1 MIIESAE
8 VFLLNDSWQD
18 SGNSHILKYWGISN
32 EVGPIEITITNSYP
46 LFFIRRE
53 TVLPSIKFP
62 YKRKNVELKNF
73 ASEPVDAIYFNTQR
87 DLKSTA
93 EYLREMKIPVYESD
107 IDPARR
113 YLMERNIYA
122 QILLTGKG
130 IKEEQHIHFTNPV
143 MKPASVEPDFKVLS
157 LDIETGTDSSVYSI
171 AMDYRWKT
179 EIKQVVFIR
188 GKENEISE
196 PIKEIKFELVLCK
209 TEPLLLETFIKYFRE
224 IDPDIIIGWHVI
236 GFDLMM
242 LESRC
247 REHSIVFN
255 IARKGNVILRNKT
268 QGGYFIS
275 IPGRIV
281 LDGPV
286 SLRTAFYSFE
296 DFSLETVSQELLGT
310 GKTIVTEK
318 DKGEEIDRIFL
329 EEKLRL
335 AEYNLKD
342 TFLVTEIFQ
351 KTGII
356 KQDVKRAQLS
366 GMTIDHLGMMTA
378 SFDHFF
384 LPMIHRDGLVAPDVK
399 DIEPEEQAAG
409 GYVIEPVPGI
419 YENVIVLDFKSLYP
433 SIILTF
439 KIDPISRLFNDIE
452 PVTTPQGYKFS
463 SVKHHLPER
472 IARLL
477 EQRAYAKKNN
487 DPYLSQAIKILM
499 NSFYGVMGS
508 YGCRFYHP
516 DLPNAIT
523 STGQWLLLGSKDYLE
538 KKGYKVL
545 YGDTDSLFVK
555 IKEDE
560 AANPEINGGIIANDL
575 NTYWKER
582 LKTDFNVES
591 YLEIEYEKF
600 YSKFVL
606 TQSRGSESG
615 AKKRYAGLLIENNK
629 QKIEFVGMESV
640 RSDWTKLAKD
650 FQAEL
655 YERIFNGKEIENWIV
670 DLVVSLKEGKMNDK
684 LIYRKRLRKDV
695 DDYIRNVPPQVKAA
709 RMLDNKSN
717 VVKYVIT
724 KKGPVPIGL
733 NPTDIDYNHYIDK
746 QLRPV
751 ADSILLLT
759 GTSFSSIIDSQQL
772 NMF

>member
-1 MIIESAE
+1 MIIETADI
-8 VFLLNDSWQD
+8 FLLNDNWLD
-18 SGNSHILKYWGISN
+18 VGNKHILKYWGISN
-32 EVGPIEITITNSYP
+32 EYGPVEITITNSYP

-53 TVLPSIKFP
+53 TVLTALKFP
-62 YKRKNVELKNF
+62 YTRKNVELKNF
-73 ASEPVDAIYFNTQR
+73 ISEPVDAIYFNTQR
-87 DLKSTA
+87 DLQAAA
-93 EYLREMKIPVYESD
+93 ESLRAMMIPVYETD

-113 YLMERNIYA
+113 YMMERNIYA
-122 QILLTGKG
+122 QVSLTGQG
-130 IKEEQHIHFTNPV
+130 TKEGQYIQFINPV
-143 MKPASVEPDFKVLS
+143 MKPAEVEPEFKVLS
-157 LDIETGTDSSVYSI
+157 LDIETGTDGSIYSI
-171 AMDYRWKT
+171 ALDFRSKT
-179 EIKQVVFIR
+179 EMKQIVFIR
-188 GKENEISE
+188 SGENNISE
-196 PIKEIKFELVLCK
+196 NNKEYKFNLIFCK
-209 TEPLLLETFIKYFRE
+209 TESALLESFVKYFRE

-242 LESRC
+242 LENRSR
-247 REHSIVFN
+247 ENNINFN
-255 IARKGNVILRNKT
+255 IARKGNVVLKKKVR
-268 QGGYFIS
+268 GGYFAS

-281 LDGPV
+281 LDGPI

-310 GKTIVTEK
+310 GKTITTEK
-318 DKGEEIDRIFL
+318 DKGEEIDRLFR
-329 EEKLRL
+329 EDKLKL
-335 AEYNLKD
+335 AEYNLND
-342 TFLVTEIFQ
+342 TILVSEIFQ

-356 KQDVKRAQLS
+356 NQNVKRAQLS
-366 GMTIDHLGMMTA
+366 GLMIDHLGMMTA
-378 SFDHFF
+378 AFDHFL
-384 LPMIHRDGLVAPDVK
+384 LPKIHRDGLVAPDVK
-399 DIEPEEQAAG
+399 DIEPEGQAAG

-419 YENVIVLDFKSLYP
+419 YENVVVLDFKSLYP

-452 PVTTPQGYKFS
+452 PITTPHGYKFS

-472 IARLL
+472 IASLL
-477 EQRAYAKKNN
+477 EQRTYAKKNK
-487 DPYLSQAIKILM
+487 DRYLSQAIKILM

-555 IKEDE
+555 IKDDE
-560 AANPEINGGIIANDL
+560 AIDPVINGGIIARDL
-575 NTYWKER
+575 NLYWKER
-582 LKTDFNVES
+582 LRTDFRVES

-615 AKKRYAGLLIENNK
+615 AKKRYAGLLSQDGQ

-655 YERIFNGKEIENWIV
+655 YDRIFNGKEIENWIV
-670 DLVVSLKEGKMNDK
+670 DLVVSLKEGKLNDK
-684 LIYRKRLRKDV
+684 LIYRKRLRKDL
-695 DDYIRNVPPQVKAA
+695 DEYIKNVPPQVKAA
-709 RMLDNKSN
+709 RMLDDKSN
-717 VVKYVIT
+717 TVKYVIT
-724 KKGPVPIGL
+724 KKGPIPIGL
-733 NPTDIDYNHYIDK
+733 NPTDIDYTHYIDK
-746 QLRPV
+746 QLRPI
-751 ADSILLLT
+751 ADSILVLI
-759 GTSFSSIIDSQQL
+759 GTSFGSIIDSQQL

>member
-1 MIIESAE
+1 MIIETAE
-8 VFLLNDSWQD
+8 IFLLNDNWQE
-18 SGNSHILKYWGISN
+18 SGNKHILKFWGISN
-32 EVGPIEITITNSYP
+32 EAGPVEISITNSYP

-53 TVLPSIKFP
+53 TVLPELNISHT
-62 YKRKNVELKNF
+62 RKNVDLQNMI
-73 ASEPVDAIYFNTQR
+73 SEPVDAVYFNTQR
-87 DLKSTA
+87 DLLSA
-93 EYLREMKIPVYESD
+93 VEILRDMLIPVYETD

-122 QILLTGKG
+122 QVLLTGKAE
-130 IKEEQHIHFTNPV
+130 KEGQYLHFINPV
-143 MKPASVEPDFKVLS
+143 MKPTDVEPEFKVIS
-157 LDIETGTDSSVYSI
+157 LDIETGTDGSVYSI
-171 AMDYRWKT
+171 ALDFRFKVEVKHT
-179 EIKQVVFIR
+179 VFIR
-188 GKENEISE
+188 GESNEIKES
-196 PIKEIKFELVLCK
+196 IKEIKFNLIFCK
-209 TEPLLLETFIKYFRE
+209 TEQLLLESFINYFRE

-236 GFDLMM
+236 GFDLMV
-242 LESRC
+242 LEKRC
-247 REHSIVFN
+247 RQFN
-255 IARKGNVILRNKT
+255 INFNLARKGSVILKNKT
-268 QGGYFIS
+268 RGGYFAS

-281 LDGPV
+281 LDGPI

-310 GKTIVTEK
+310 GKTITTVK
-318 DKGEEIDRIFL
+318 DKGLEIDRIFV
-329 EEKLRL
+329 EEKLKL
-335 AEYNLKD
+335 AEYNLND
-342 TFLVTEIFQ
+342 TILVTEIFQ

-366 GMTIDHLGMMTA
+366 GLMIDRLGMMTA
-378 SFDHFF
+378 AFDHFF
-384 LPMIHRDGLVAPDVK
+384 LPRIHRDGLVAPDVK
-399 DIEPEEQAAG
+399 DIQPEGQAAG

-439 KIDPISRLFNDIE
+439 KIDPISRLYNRIE
-452 PVTTPQGYKFS
+452 PITTPQGYKFS

-472 IARLL
+472 IAALL
-477 EQRAYAKKNN
+477 EQRKFAKENK
-487 DPYLSQAIKILM
+487 DRYLSQAIKILM

-538 KKGYKVL
+538 QKGYKVL

-555 IKEDE
+555 IREDE
-560 AANPEINGGIIANDL
+560 ATDPSVNGRKIAMDL
-575 NTYWKER
+575 NLYWKER
-582 LKTDFNVES
+582 LKKEYNVES

-615 AKKRYAGLLIENNK
+615 AKKRYAGLLIENGK
-629 QKIEFVGMESV
+629 QKIEFVGLESV

-655 YERIFNGKEIENWIV
+655 YERIFNGEEIENWIV
-670 DLVVSLKEGKMNDK
+670 DLVVSLKQGKMDDK
-684 LIYRKRLRKDV
+684 LIYRKRLRKDLDEYV
-695 DDYIRNVPPQVKAA
+695 KNVPPQVKAA
-709 RMLDNKSN
+709 RMLDDKSSI
-717 VVKYVIT
+717 VKYVIT

-746 QLRPV
+746 QLRPI
-751 ADSILLLT
+751 ADSILMLE
-759 GTSFSSIIDSQQL
+759 GTSFNSIISSQQL

>member
-1 MIIESAE
+1 MIIETADI
-8 VFLLNDSWQD
+8 FLLNDNWLD
-18 SGNSHILKYWGISN
+18 VGNKHILKYWGISN
-32 EVGPIEITITNSYP
+32 EYGPVEITITNSYP

-53 TVLPSIKFP
+53 TVLTALKFP
-62 YKRKNVELKNF
+62 YTRKNVELKNF
-73 ASEPVDAIYFNTQR
+73 ISEPVDAIYFNTQR
-87 DLKSTA
+87 DLQAAA
-93 EYLREMKIPVYESD
+93 ESLRAMMIPVYETD

-113 YLMERNIYA
+113 YMMERNIYA
-122 QILLTGKG
+122 QVLLTGQG
-130 IKEEQHIHFTNPV
+130 TKEGQYIQFINPV
-143 MKPASVEPDFKVLS
+143 MKPAEVEPEFKVLS
-157 LDIETGTDSSVYSI
+157 LDIETGTDGSIYSI
-171 AMDYRWKT
+171 ALDFRSKT
-179 EIKQVVFIR
+179 EMKQIVFIR
-188 GKENEISE
+188 SGENNISENNKENKLNLI
-196 PIKEIKFELVLCK
+196 LCK
-209 TEPLLLETFIKYFRE
+209 TESVLLESFVKYFRE

-242 LESRC
+242 LENRSR
-247 REHSIVFN
+247 ENNINFN
-255 IARKGNVILRNKT
+255 IARKGNVVLKKKVR
-268 QGGYFIS
+268 GGYFAS

-281 LDGPV
+281 LDGPI

-310 GKTIVTEK
+310 GKTITTEK
-318 DKGEEIDRIFL
+318 DKGEEIDRLFR
-329 EEKLRL
+329 EDKLKL
-335 AEYNLKD
+335 AEYNLND
-342 TFLVTEIFQ
+342 TILVSEIFQ

-356 KQDVKRAQLS
+356 NQNVKRAQLS
-366 GMTIDHLGMMTA
+366 GLMIDHLGMMTA
-378 SFDHFF
+378 AFDHFL
-384 LPMIHRDGLVAPDVK
+384 LPKIHRDGLVAPDVK
-399 DIEPEEQAAG
+399 DIEPEGQAAG

-419 YENVIVLDFKSLYP
+419 YENVVVLDFKSLYP

-452 PVTTPQGYKFS
+452 PITTPHGYKFS

-472 IARLL
+472 IASLL
-477 EQRAYAKKNN
+477 EQRTYAKKNK
-487 DPYLSQAIKILM
+487 DRYLSQAIKILM

-555 IKEDE
+555 IKDDE
-560 AANPEINGGIIANDL
+560 AIDPVINGGIIARDL
-575 NTYWKER
+575 NLYWKER
-582 LKTDFNVES
+582 LRTDFKVDS

-615 AKKRYAGLLIENNK
+615 AKKRYAGLLDQDGQ

-655 YERIFNGKEIENWIV
+655 YDRIFNDKEIENWIV
-670 DLVVSLKEGKMNDK
+670 DLVVSLKEGKLNDK
-684 LIYRKRLRKDV
+684 LIYRKRLRKDL
-695 DDYIRNVPPQVKAA
+695 DDYIKNVPPQVKAA
-709 RMLDNKSN
+709 RMLDDKSST
-717 VVKYVIT
+717 VKYVIT
-724 KKGPVPIGL
+724 KKGPIPIGL
-733 NPTDIDYNHYIDK
+733 NPTDIDYTHYIDK
-746 QLRPV
+746 QLRPI
-751 ADSILLLT
+751 ADSILVLI
-759 GTSFSSIIDSQQL
+759 GTSFGSIIDSQQL

>member
-1 MIIESAE
+1 MIIETADI
-8 VFLLNDSWQD
+8 FLLNDNWLD
-18 SGNSHILKYWGISN
+18 VGNKHILKYWGISN
-32 EVGPIEITITNSYP
+32 EYGPVEITITNSYP

-53 TVLPSIKFP
+53 TVLTALKFP
-62 YKRKNVELKNF
+62 YTRKNVELKNF
-73 ASEPVDAIYFNTQR
+73 ISEPVDAIYFNTQR
-87 DLKSTA
+87 DLQAAA
-93 EYLREMKIPVYESD
+93 ESLRAMMIPVYETD

-113 YLMERNIYA
+113 YMMERNIYA
-122 QILLTGKG
+122 QVSLTGQG
-130 IKEEQHIHFTNPV
+130 TKEGQYIQFINPV
-143 MKPASVEPDFKVLS
+143 MKPAEVEPEFKVLS
-157 LDIETGTDSSVYSI
+157 LDIETGTDGSIYSI
-171 AMDYRWKT
+171 ALDFRSKT
-179 EIKQVVFIR
+179 EMKQIVFIR
-188 GKENEISE
+188 SGENNISENNKENKLNLI
-196 PIKEIKFELVLCK
+196 LCK
-209 TEPLLLETFIKYFRE
+209 TESVLLESFVKYFRE

-242 LESRC
+242 LENRSR
-247 REHSIVFN
+247 ENNINFN
-255 IARKGNVILRNKT
+255 IARKGNVVLKKKVR
-268 QGGYFIS
+268 GGYFAS

-281 LDGPV
+281 LDGPI

-310 GKTIVTEK
+310 GKTITTEK
-318 DKGEEIDRIFL
+318 DKGEEIDRLFR
-329 EEKLRL
+329 EDKLKL
-335 AEYNLKD
+335 AEYNLND
-342 TFLVTEIFQ
+342 TILVSEIFQ

-356 KQDVKRAQLS
+356 NQNVKRAQLS
-366 GMTIDHLGMMTA
+366 GLMIDHLGMMTA
-378 SFDHFF
+378 AFDHFL
-384 LPMIHRDGLVAPDVK
+384 LPKIHRDGLVAPDVK
-399 DIEPEEQAAG
+399 DIEPEGQAAG

-419 YENVIVLDFKSLYP
+419 YENVVVLDFKSLYP

-452 PVTTPQGYKFS
+452 PITTPHGYKFS

-472 IARLL
+472 IASLL
-477 EQRAYAKKNN
+477 EQRTYAKKNK
-487 DPYLSQAIKILM
+487 DRYLSQAIKILM

-555 IKEDE
+555 IKDDE
-560 AANPEINGGIIANDL
+560 AIDPVINGGIIARDL
-575 NTYWKER
+575 NLYWKER
-582 LKTDFNVES
+582 LRTDFKVDS

-615 AKKRYAGLLIENNK
+615 AKKRYAGLLDQDGQ

-655 YERIFNGKEIENWIV
+655 YDRIFNDKEIENWIV
-670 DLVVSLKEGKMNDK
+670 DLVVSLKEGKLNDK
-684 LIYRKRLRKDV
+684 LIYRKRLRKDL
-695 DDYIRNVPPQVKAA
+695 DDYIKNVPPQVKAA
-709 RMLDNKSN
+709 RMLDDKSST
-717 VVKYVIT
+717 VKYVIT
-724 KKGPVPIGL
+724 KKGPIPIGL
-733 NPTDIDYNHYIDK
+733 NPTDIDYTHYIDK
-746 QLRPV
+746 QLRPI
-751 ADSILLLT
+751 ADSILVLI
-759 GTSFSSIIDSQQL
+759 GTSFGSIIDSQQL